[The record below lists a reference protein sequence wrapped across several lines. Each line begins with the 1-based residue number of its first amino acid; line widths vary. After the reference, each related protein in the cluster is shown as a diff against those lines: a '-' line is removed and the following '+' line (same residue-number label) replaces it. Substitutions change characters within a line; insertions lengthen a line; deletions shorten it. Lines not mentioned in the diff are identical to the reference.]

1 MAFLLIILLIATGLM
16 VAILG
21 TYASS
26 GSSAAE
32 SAIITIVVISAGL
45 SVVLIKLMYD
55 DFQADRQRGGK
66 PRLKITR
73 KLVLPWVKRIAVPM
87 LILGVLVAAIQVGR
101 HWPEANRI
109 EAYAEQAQPA
119 TVEATTLPSARQES
133 AAPPQVA
140 EAAPAVP
147 DATARKDELRACIEA
162 WRSAWQ
168 ERHIDA
174 YLDNYA
180 PSFAPSGG
188 LTRQAWES
196 QRRERIGKARNV
208 SVRIEDMRFENLAP
222 ESAQVSFVQHYRASN
237 LSDRTRKTLVF
248 ARVGDGWRITRED
261 ARPIN

>member
-1 MAFLLIILLIATGLM
+1 MAFLLIILLVTTGLT
-16 VAILG
+16 VAILSA
-21 TYASS
+21 YASS
-26 GSSAAE
+26 GSTAAE
-32 SAIITIVVISAGL
+32 SAIMTVLVISGGL

-73 KLVLPWVKRIAVPM
+73 KLVMPWVKRIATP
-87 LILGVLVAAIQVGR
+87 VLVLGTVLAAIQVWR
-101 HWPEANRI
+101 HWPEAERI
-109 EAYAEQAQPA
+109 EARTEHAQAVPAEPAAAQSAPQATP
-119 TVEATTLPSARQES
+119 
-133 AAPPQVA
+133 APPQ
-140 EAAPAVP
+140 AAVVSQ
-147 DATARKDELRACIEA
+147 ATADTSASEEELRACIEG

-174 YLDNYA
+174 YLDSYA

-188 LTRQAWES
+188 LSRQAWEN

-208 SVRIEDMRFENLAP
+208 SVRIEDIRFENLAA
-222 ESAQVSFVQHYRASN
+222 ESAQVSFIQLYRASN

-248 ARVGDGWRITRED
+248 ARAGDGWRITRED